1 MLREVDVKM
10 VDNEKCIE
18 KYIYMN
24 PEIQLC
30 AGVSDGVSNV
40 CKGDS
45 GGGLFC
51 KNPNSKWYLAGVVSY
66 GLECREGA
74 VYTRVSAYVN
84 DWIERNI
91 KTNN

>member
-10 VDNEKCIE
+10 VKNDVCVQ

-30 AGVSDGVSNV
+30 AGINDGLSNV

-51 KNPNSKWYLAGVVSY
+51 KNANSRWYL
-66 GLECREGA
+66 L
-74 VYTRVSAYVN
+74 
-84 DWIERNI
+84 I
-91 KTNN
+91 KLFIKISFI

>member
-1 MLREVDVKM
+1 MLRQVDVTM
-10 VDNEKCIE
+10 VKNDVCVQ
-18 KYIYMN
+18 KYIYMD
-24 PEIQLC
+24 PEVQLC
-30 AGVSDGVSNV
+30 AGVNDGLSNV

-51 KNPNSKWYLAGVVSY
+51 KNANSRWYLAGIVSY

-84 DWIERNI
+84 DWIEEKI
-91 KTNN
+91 KNN